1 MKICFIT
8 LFTPTSENR
17 MGPSALNYYLMRNR
31 DMDVQI
37 SIFSFNVNRISS
49 DEISK
54 IERELNAVSYTHL
67 TLPTIRLV

>member
-1 MKICFIT
+1 MFYYP
-8 LFTPTSENR
+8 FTPTSENR

-54 IERELNAVSYTHL
+54 IERNLMLKFILCHCPNG
-67 TLPTIRLV
+67 ID

>member
-1 MKICFIT
+1 
-8 LFTPTSENR
+8 

-54 IERELNAVSYTHL
+54 IERELNVKIYL
-67 TLPTIRLV
+67 M